1 MAPWDNV
8 RPHPSFK
15 VLPALNIDFLAHADA
30 RVRETAL
37 EDLVVRVFVV
47 LCCVLFCCVLCV
59 CWCVVGPSRSVD
71 RSRLMDG

>member
-59 CWCVVGPSRSVD
+59 CVGALLGHLD
-71 RSRLMDG
+71 RWIDRG